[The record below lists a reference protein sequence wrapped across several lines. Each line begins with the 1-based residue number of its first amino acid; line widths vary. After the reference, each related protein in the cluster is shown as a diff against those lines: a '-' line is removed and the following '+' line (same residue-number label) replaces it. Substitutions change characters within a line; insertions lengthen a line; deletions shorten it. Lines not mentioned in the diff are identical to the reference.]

1 MTAYLL
7 DSDVIIEFLR
17 GNKTT
22 ISLIHELA
30 DDGIGC
36 SVLTSMEVKR
46 GLFSKQE
53 KEAIYFFR
61 AMKIYSVIPKIGDLA
76 VDFIKEWRS
85 KGKTLQLIDTAIV
98 ATAVTNNLTLVTYN
112 KRDYPMKELRM
123 I

>member
-85 KGKTLQLIDTAIV
+85 KGKTLQLIDTAIA